1 MYMFVLA
8 MQTSESVKGL
18 PVFVV
23 LGAAAL
29 SFALVWLG
37 APIAWLVARWMR
49 NVRGVV
55 AHVMVFWL
63 LGAVTSGIVLLFLSS
78 ATGAA
83 QGSDQAGAVLAAAAV
98 CGVCTAIGRSSVF
111 VSEWHHARRRRR
123 REANTAERSTDGQP
137 QPHSQR
143 PPREPGDI
151 GLSPILHDC
160 QVSPSG

>member
-1 MYMFVLA
+1 
-8 MQTSESVKGL
+8 MQTDESVKGL
-18 PVFVV
+18 LVFVV

-63 LGAVTSGIVLLFLSS
+63 LGAVTSGIVLLLLSS
-78 ATGAA
+78 VTGAA

-98 CGVCTAIGRSSVF
+98 CGVCTAAGRSSVF
-111 VSEWHHARRRRR
+111 VAEWRHARRRR
-123 REANTAERSTDGQP
+123 ELQTS
-137 QPHSQR
+137 S
-143 PPREPGDI
+143 
-151 GLSPILHDC
+151 S
-160 QVSPSG
+160 